1 MTNNY
6 LNIPYDKAKTF
17 LEGLPEDKLECV
29 FDQYNI
35 SESLDFTK
43 IAQLAEYISDADL
56 IGLGYI
62 EEVTPSPT
70 SFVSLLPSE
79 EDFSV
84 EEVIDFLNS
93 LDDYELVDIYNK
105 YDTHNLEDIAIAI
118 TDSELEQ
125 LGMFDE
131 ELEDEIFEESEDEFE
146 YYDEY
151 CEELDFLEDIP
162 SDIPYGIVD
171 ECDAIFVV
179 NNDVDFERFRANLDP
194 NLVESCDKIDY
205 DFGSD
210 VVVFKVVPKYYPEE
224 VSEDVVISKEL
235 NPLIFDNEHK
245 MKEDVKQQI
254 LDYVQGFVNLMNT
267 KDIDVSYEDLQ
278 LVGSNAGYL
287 YTPESDID
295 IHFIWS
301 YPMDPDK
308 FEQMRAEFTDYV
320 LSNPLFIGD
329 TNAVELNLE
338 DGFNMEANSARRYS
352 LINDTWVNDS
362 DDKEVYTES
371 DMTKVEGYEEIV
383 DEYSAKI
390 DDVVDNDLYPD
401 AVELKQ
407 EIRNNRSEDLK
418 NYGSLSM
425 GNVVFKELRNNGQF
439 GKLRNYIKEKEE
451 NVINE

>member
-1 MTNNY
+1 
-6 LNIPYDKAKTF
+6 
-17 LEGLPEDKLECV
+17 
-29 FDQYNI
+29 
-35 SESLDFTK
+35 
-43 IAQLAEYISDADL
+43 
-56 IGLGYI
+56 
-62 EEVTPSPT
+62 
-70 SFVSLLPSE
+70 
-79 EDFSV
+79 
-84 EEVIDFLNS
+84 
-93 LDDYELVDIYNK
+93 
-105 YDTHNLEDIAIAI
+105 
-118 TDSELEQ
+118 
-125 LGMFDE
+125 MFDE
-131 ELEDEIFEESEDEFE
+131 ELEDEIFEEPEDEFE

-162 SDIPYGIVD
+162 SDIPYGIID
-171 ECDAIFVV
+171 ECDAIFAV